1 MSDYDLDSGY
11 VKKLLV
17 SRSTG
22 EKVGVA
28 FVRIEDSSLDLADL
42 MFSDDSKEDLV
53 LVAPEVGG
61 ESTVHILNLPPEVLQ
76 KKVHNA
82 IISSF
87 TQKFPH

>member
-1 MSDYDLDSGY
+1 MSDPDLDSGY

-22 EKVGVA
+22 EAVGVA
-28 FVRIEDSSLDLADL
+28 YVRVEDSNLDLEDL
-42 MFSDDSKEDLV
+42 MWSDDNKEESF
-53 LVAPEVGG
+53 LVAPVAEG
-61 ESTVHILNLPPEVLQ
+61 EPTVHILNLPPELLQ
-76 KKVHNA
+76 KEVNNA